1 MNHYENI
8 AIINADLN
16 EEDTQK
22 AITSITDVIK
32 KDGGLVVKEEN
43 WGQKKLAYELNKHKK
58 GTYVYILFQAPST
71 TVPALEKFYKIY
83 DQVIKFMIVRLSKKE
98 VEAALPKEESSK
110 EKESEMQTSEEKVE
124 GKQEEAVSV

>member
-1 MNHYENI
+1 M
-8 AIINADLN
+8 
-16 EEDTQK
+16 
-22 AITSITDVIK
+22 
-32 KDGGLVVKEEN
+32 
-43 WGQKKLAYELNKHKK
+43 
-58 GTYVYILFQAPST
+58 YILFQAPST